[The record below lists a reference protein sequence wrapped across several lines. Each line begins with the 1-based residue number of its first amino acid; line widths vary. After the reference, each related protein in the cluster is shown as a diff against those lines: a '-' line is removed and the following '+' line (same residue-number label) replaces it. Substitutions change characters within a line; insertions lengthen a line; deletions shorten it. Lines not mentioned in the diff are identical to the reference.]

1 MEEGMNAAGDIREI
15 GNMPDTEGIRKQ
27 DSLDLSEWI
36 RQEFGC
42 KKQDIR
48 TYSPLALAFMGD
60 CVYEIIVRTVAV
72 GRGNRQPQKLYQDTT
87 RIVKASNQF
96 KIYDALLTEV
106 SEEERDIM
114 RRGYN
119 AHFHTK
125 AKNATAYE
133 YKKATGV
140 EALFGYLYL
149 TGRMERSVELL
160 ELGIQKCGLML

>member
-1 MEEGMNAAGDIREI
+1 MEEGMNRTEDIKEMAD
-15 GNMPDTEGIRKQ
+15 MPDTERIKDR

-36 RQEFGC
+36 KQEFGLR
-42 KKQDIR
+42 KQDIR
-48 TYSPLALAFMGD
+48 TYSPPALAFMGD

-72 GRGNRQPQKLYQDTT
+72 GRGNRPPQKLYQDTT
-87 RIVKASNQF
+87 KIVKASAQS
-96 KIYDALLTEV
+96 KIYDALLEEV

-133 YKKATGV
+133 YKKATGL

-149 TGRMERSVELL
+149 TGRMGRSVELL
-160 ELGIQKCGLML
+160 KLGIEKCGLVL